1 VNISKQKQSLRQ
13 ATSCFLIKDNKV
25 LLAMK
30 KRGFGVGKWNGP
42 GGKPNPEES
51 IEETAV
57 RETYEEIGVTI
68 KTFDRVAT
76 LDFFFPSDKEKHGW
90 NQQVCVYLVKSW
102 EGEPTE
108 TEEMMPKWFKFSEIP
123 YKDMWVDDIYWLP
136 QVLKGKKLKGT
147 FTFASDESLQNFEVI
162 EI

>member
-1 VNISKQKQSLRQ
+1 MGKLRQ

-42 GGKPNPEES
+42 GGKPNSGES

-57 RETYEEIGVTI
+57 RETLEEIGVTI
-68 KTFDRVAT
+68 KSFDRVAT
-76 LDFFFPSDKEKHGW
+76 LDFFFPADLAKKDW
-90 NQQVCVYLVKSW
+90 NQQVCVYLVTDW
-102 EGEPTE
+102 EGEPVE
-108 TEEMMPKWFKFSEIP
+108 TEEMKPAWFKYEEIP

-136 QVLKGKKLKGT
+136 QVLQGKKLKGT
-147 FTFASDESLQNFEVI
+147 FSFTPDESLQDFEVI